1 MVGKFF
7 HKKNYPLIEYI
18 EAIGITA
25 GVALFMLT
33 EKAKK
38 EHASGVEG
46 DTVLGILILCVYVFC
61 DSFTSQW
68 QDRVYKTYRVD
79 QYQMMF
85 GVNFFSLLFTSMN
98 LLWTGEMGLSLAFLA
113 ANPAA
118 LANVLTLSLT
128 SATGQLFIFYTIK
141 SSGRSSTIMMTTAD
155 AEFDRQL
162 RRLRA

>member
-1 MVGKFF
+1 M
-7 HKKNYPLIEYI
+7 
-18 EAIGITA
+18 
-25 GVALFMLT
+25 
-33 EKAKK
+33 
-38 EHASGVEG
+38 
-46 DTVLGILILCVYVFC
+46 FC

-128 SATGQLFIFYTIK
+128 SATGQLFIFYTISK
-141 SSGRSSTIMMTTAD
+141 YGPLVFATIQTVRQFLSGVLSIVFFAHPLNSMEAVGIAIRVVDGLLLVHAVGRILSIVDCGNFAAVSVA
-155 AEFDRQL
+155 L
-162 RRLRA
+162 

>member
-1 MVGKFF
+1 M
-7 HKKNYPLIEYI
+7 
-18 EAIGITA
+18 
-25 GVALFMLT
+25 
-33 EKAKK
+33 
-38 EHASGVEG
+38 
-46 DTVLGILILCVYVFC
+46 
-61 DSFTSQW
+61 SQW

-85 GVNFFSLLFTSMN
+85 GVNFFSLLFTSIN

-141 SSGRSSTIMMTTAD
+141 EFGPIVFTIMMTTRQMFSITISCIL
-155 AEFDRQL
+155 FDHTISLTAFKGAALVFSVIFYQI
-162 RRLRA
+162 RRKYLARVS